1 MESVSADNTV
11 AAKGPVRKNRTFPI
25 SGDVDQQPTDPQ
37 RQQLRHAF
45 DLLRLSLILMLAAIS
60 ASLIAHILLA

>member
-1 MESVSADNTV
+1 VCVSADNT
-11 AAKGPVRKNRTFPI
+11 AAANGRVPTTRTFPI

-37 RQQLRHAF
+37 QQQLRHAF